1 MAIANASYIGVAY
14 GRHFRDL
21 AVYFRANGRPYIY
34 FRENPTMTG
43 TWFGVGS
50 AGVEVTTGI
59 TDRDNVNG
67 AIAAA
72 AASAL
77 V

>member
-1 MAIANASYIGVAY
+1 MAIADASWIIVAQ
-14 GRHFRDL
+14 GRHEQDVVDYARL
-21 AVYFRANGRPYIY
+21 QGRPCIY
-34 FRENPTMTG
+34 FRKTAHSTG

-59 TDRDNVNG
+59 TDKTNVNG